1 MTIKT
6 RNNIFGISLSLFLIG
21 FDALFAYLAYFSET
35 SSDFVR
41 ANAHF
46 GFGVTSMFAIVS
58 TVITLVYIF
67 SSEEN

>member
-6 RNNIFGISLSLFLIG
+6 RNNIFGISLSAFLIG
-21 FDALFAYLAYFSET
+21 ADALFAYFAYFSET

-41 ANAHF
+41 SNAHF
-46 GFGVTSMFAIVS
+46 GFGVTTLFAIVS

-67 SSEEN
+67 ASDD